1 MTIELYCFGE
11 SGNAYK
17 AALALELSG
26 MDWTPVYVDFFNGE
40 TRGEAFREINP
51 MGEVPVLRDGDVTL
65 TQSGVMQMYVT
76 EKTGRFGDARGGA
89 RGDALDVLGQSQDV
103 EPGRDDTVPDEFPA
117 RGEAPRGGDP
127 LHAGASEIRLC
138 HA

>member
-76 EKTGRFGDARGGA
+76 EKTGRFGGARLDRRRGRHQCRPVLLWLPVLPRAVRFRARGLA
-89 RGDALDVLGQSQDV
+89 RDRPLAGEYRA
-103 EPGRDDTVPDEFPA
+103 PA
-117 RGEAPRGGDP
+117 RLETP
-127 LHAGASEIRLC
+127 L
-138 HA
+138 